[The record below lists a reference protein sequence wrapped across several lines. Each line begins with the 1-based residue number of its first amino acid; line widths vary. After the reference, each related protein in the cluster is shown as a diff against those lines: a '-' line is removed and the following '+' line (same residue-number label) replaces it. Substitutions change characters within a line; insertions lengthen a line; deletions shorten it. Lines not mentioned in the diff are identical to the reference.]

1 MNKVARKY
9 LKFGMLIFALII
21 VFQLSIPFVAGVID
35 TDRPRT
41 IQPGYTNAFI
51 YTVRNYKNQRVTL
64 TIFFNETVPDGVTI
78 HVFVTTET
86 EWFLMAHGQRNV
98 YNMQENE
105 TYQLVQKNELAVQEF
120 IVPDWGDWTFVFLN
134 LNGFDVYCEQIRIE
148 HQHILW
154 WLMIVI
160 PGIVIIGFVIYAVV
174 ERVTKYERVRMD
186 SKKSLNKLS
195 SRSEGERK
203 RAVYWLMSN
212 GDKEDLVFLK
222 EKLSD
227 DKVIVRENAAIAI
240 GGISRRIGDKSAS
253 KVLLQR
259 YEEEEDALVKEGI
272 VGALCDISDVSALK
286 IFEKYLLSEH
296 NEILRFR
303 IAEALEEIA
312 SEKSAK
318 AIVKVIDSENTDTL
332 KIACKK
338 ALESIAA
345 NIGSSVDKLIT
356 KYST

>member
-1 MNKVARKY
+1 
-9 LKFGMLIFALII
+9 MLVFALIV

-41 IQPGYTNAFI
+41 VRPGYANAFI
-51 YTVRNYKNQRVTL
+51 YTVRNYKNQRVIL

-78 HVFVTTET
+78 HVFVTSEE
-86 EWFLMAHGQRNV
+86 EWHLMAEGQRSYN
-98 YNMQENE
+98 NMQDNR
-105 TYQLVQKNELAVQEF
+105 TYHLVQKNELYSQEF
-120 IVPDWGDWTFVFLN
+120 IVPDWEDWTFVFLN

-174 ERVTKYERVRMD
+174 ERVTKYERLRMD
-186 SKKSLNKLS
+186 NKKSINKLS
-195 SRSEGERK
+195 NRSEGERK
-203 RAVYWLMSN
+203 RAAYWLISN
-212 GDKEDLVFLK
+212 GNKEDLEILK
-222 EKLSD
+222 EKLSED
-227 DKVIVRENAAIAI
+227 RVIVRENAAFTI

-259 YEEEEDALVKEGI
+259 YEEEEDALVKEAI
-272 VGALCDISDVSALK
+272 VGALCDISDVSSLK

-318 AIVKVIDSENTDTL
+318 ALVKVMDAENTDTL

-338 ALESIAA
+338 ALESIAKK
-345 NIGSSVDKLIT
+345 IGSSVDKLIT